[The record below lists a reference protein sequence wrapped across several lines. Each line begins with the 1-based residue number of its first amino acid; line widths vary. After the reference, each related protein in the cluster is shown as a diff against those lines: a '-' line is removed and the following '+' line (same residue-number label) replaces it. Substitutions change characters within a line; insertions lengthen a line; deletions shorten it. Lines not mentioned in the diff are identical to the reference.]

1 MNDASDP
8 YETLGLSRSAD
19 EAATRLRYLEL
30 VREFPPDR
38 APERF
43 AEIRSAYER
52 VRDPGRRLKAQVLEV
67 DTGDSLEAIAADL
80 RGRLR
85 DHLDRLPLD
94 ALLALAGP
102 S

>member
-1 MNDASDP
+1 MSSDP
-8 YETLGLSRSAD
+8 YETLGLPRSAD
-19 EAATRLRYLEL
+19 EAATRKRYLEL
-30 VREFPPDR
+30 VRAFPPDR

-43 AEIRSAYER
+43 AEIRAAYDE
-52 VRDPGRRLKAQVLEV
+52 VRDPVRRLGAQILEV
-67 DTGDSLEAIAADL
+67 DTGDSLDAIAADL

-94 ALLALAGP
+94 ALLGLAGP